1 MYDPML
7 SVPSVLPNVKPRK
20 GGATDKHNYIPSTN
34 FMFWHESRSNIFK
47 IIISRGNPHH
57 ETPIF
62 NYNNYK
68 RAAAAA
74 APTRPIVTPQMLAT
88 IEDAAPVLV
97 PVPVLAGEALVLT
110 AVVERVADEL
120 GVVRARA
127 LVPEAEVE
135 ETETGREGESDGEED
150 REEGKA
156 DIEAELEIAPPTVKF
171 KSSDSSQEKGSYH

>member
-1 MYDPML
+1 ML
-7 SVPSVLPNVKPRK
+7 SVPSILPNVKPRK
-20 GGATDKHNYIPSTN
+20 GGATGKHNYISSEN

-57 ETPIF
+57 KIPIF

-74 APTRPIVTPQMLAT
+74 PARPMATPQMLAT
-88 IEDAAPVLV
+88 VEDAAPVLV
-97 PVPVLAGEALVLT
+97 LGLVLAGEALVLI

-120 GVVRARA
+120 GVVRTRA
-127 LVPEAEVE
+127 LVPEAEAE
-135 ETETGREGESDGEED
+135 ETETEREGESDGEED

-171 KSSDSSQEKGSYH
+171 KSSGNSREKGPYR

>member
-1 MYDPML
+1 ML
-7 SVPSVLPNVKPRK
+7 SVPSILPNVKLRK
-20 GGATDKHNYIPSTN
+20 GGATGKHNYISSEN

-57 ETPIF
+57 KIPIF

-74 APTRPIVTPQMLAT
+74 PARPMATPQMLAT
-88 IEDAAPVLV
+88 VEDAAPVLV
-97 PVPVLAGEALVLT
+97 LGLVLAGEALVLI
-110 AVVERVADEL
+110 AVVERAADEL
-120 GVVRARA
+120 GVVRTRA
-127 LVPEAEVE
+127 LVPEAEAE
-135 ETETGREGESDGEED
+135 ETETEREGESDGEED

-171 KSSDSSQEKGSYH
+171 KSSGNSREKGPYR

>member
-1 MYDPML
+1 
-7 SVPSVLPNVKPRK
+7 
-20 GGATDKHNYIPSTN
+20 
-34 FMFWHESRSNIFK
+34 
-47 IIISRGNPHH
+47 
-57 ETPIF
+57 
-62 NYNNYK
+62 
-68 RAAAAA
+68 
-74 APTRPIVTPQMLAT
+74 MLAT
-88 IEDAAPVLV
+88 IEDAAPVLAPVLV